1 MPCENYQDALVEAA
15 ATGAEPQSE
24 LRAHLA
30 ACAACHATFAQ
41 EQALFSSIDAGLHV
55 TANAEVPASLLPRV
69 RAQLNDQSAARRS
82 WIPVWAVLAATAM
95 LVLTVVSVRG
105 RRHDASGQ
113 NPQSN
118 AVAHAGLPAEIPAAP
133 IGALPQTKP
142 AQRIIKHSL
151 PSTAQPSASI
161 EQVRVLL
168 PAGQKGVMDAWLDG
182 LRRGKVKA
190 NDLLAEKSD
199 LPLRDLKIS
208 PLDVSPIEMKPLA
221 NVSGEPLS
229 QTGETRR

>member
-1 MPCENYQDALVEAA
+1 MPCQHYKNALIEAA
-15 ATGAEPQSE
+15 ANGAQPQGD
-24 LRAHLA
+24 LRVHLD
-30 ACAACHATFAQ
+30 ACAACRATFAQ

-69 RAQLNDQSAARRS
+69 RAQLSGPSVSRRS
-82 WIPVWAVLAATAM
+82 GVPAWVVLAGTAA
-95 LVLTVVSVRG
+95 LVLAVVAVRG

-113 NPQSN
+113 NPQNSTL
-118 AVAHAGLPAEIPAAP
+118 AHAVLPAETPALPLGAPPQTILPHRVNRHGLPARDQASAP
-133 IGALPQTKP
+133 
-142 AQRIIKHSL
+142 
-151 PSTAQPSASI
+151 I
-161 EQVRVLL
+161 EQVPVLL
-168 PAGQKGVMDAWLDG
+168 PEGQKGVMDAWLDG

-199 LPLRDLKIS
+199 LPLQDLKIS

-221 NVSGEPLS
+221 EVSGESPL